1 MKKIGLALLYS
12 IIIFFFSLTIAPM
25 IPDIASNYKMNSSNA
40 INAILFSLIFT
51 VILCTMIVLDKIA
64 EVNEKL
70 DELKKQG

>member
-1 MKKIGLALLYS
+1 MKKIGLALLYA

-25 IPDIASNYKMNSSNA
+25 IPDIASNYKMNSS
-40 INAILFSLIFT
+40 NAILFSLIFT

-70 DELKKQG
+70 DELKKQD